1 MKKLA
6 VILWA
11 TSLLFQN
18 CDSKKELSREEALSQ
33 IKQERK
39 YPGVLDYEIYCGD
52 PKYSKKVLD
61 AGLESEGLVTVQQ
74 TQKLVDV
81 GKPLI
86 GFTPKAQAFLLPTP
100 PPDKSSLIQKVKLA
114 DEDVVEVTNI
124 RTNGSGNKA
133 VVDYSTAFK
142 NVTPFA
148 KLTTVD
154 FEKIKTNKA
163 YFALGDQGWK
173 LEKKPDLDF
182 MELEK

>member
-6 VILWA
+6 IFLSI
-11 TSLLFQN
+11 TCLLFHA
-18 CDSKKELSREEALSQ
+18 CDTKQELTHEEALKQ
-33 IKQERK
+33 IKQERN
-39 YPGVLDYEIYCGD
+39 YPGILDFDLYCGD
-52 PKYSKKVLD
+52 PKYGRKVLD
-61 AGLESEGLVTVQQ
+61 AGLESEGLVIVQR
-74 TQKLVDV
+74 TQKLDEV

-86 GFTPKAQAFLLPTP
+86 VFTAKAEAFLLPTP
-100 PPDKSSLIQKVKLA
+100 EKDKVSLIQKVKLA

-142 NVTPFA
+142 NVTPFS

-154 FEKIKTNKA
+154 FTKIKTNKA
-163 YFALGDQGWK
+163 YFALGDAGWK
-173 LEKKPDLDF
+173 LEKKPDIDF